1 MQATGEANPE
11 TPMARKS
18 GVTKSAAAATKS
30 APAKG
35 GAGDAGRIYVG
46 IGGWNFEPW
55 RGVFYPKGLP
65 QAKELE
71 YAATHLTS
79 IEINATFYRSQTPAT
94 FRKWA
99 ATVPDGFV
107 FSVKGPRF
115 ATNRGVL
122 AQAGDSLKHFFNT
135 GVLELG
141 DRLGPLLWQFA
152 PTKKFDPADFGKFLE
167 LLPAK
172 IDGRA
177 LRHVVEVR
185 HPSFLVADFV
195 ALARRF
201 GTAIVFTDHARY
213 PSLADATGDF
223 IYARLQKGKDEIP
236 TAYPPKELD
245 AWAKRLRLWAKGQSP
260 EDLPHVD
267 ATGAPKAAAPRD
279 VFAYVIHEGKIR
291 APAAAT
297 ALIERLKKSE
307 W

>member
-1 MQATGEANPE
+1 M
-11 TPMARKS
+11 
-18 GVTKSAAAATKS
+18 
-30 APAKG
+30 PAKV
-35 GAGDAGRIYVG
+35 DHKKVDHKLGRIYVG

-71 YAATHLTS
+71 YAASHLTS
-79 IEINATFYRSQTPAT
+79 IEINATFYGSQKPES

-115 ATNRGVL
+115 ATNRRVL
-122 AQAGDSLKHFFNT
+122 AEAGDSIKRFLDT

-141 DRLGPLLWQFA
+141 ERLGPLLWQFA

-172 IDGRA
+172 AGNTA

-185 HPSFLVADFV
+185 HPSFCAPDFV
-195 ALARRF
+195 ALARSF
-201 GTAIVFTDHARY
+201 HIPIVFTDHARY

-223 IYARLQKGKDEIP
+223 IYARLQKGQDTIP

-245 AWAKRLRLWAKGQSP
+245 AWAKRLRLWAEGKSP
-260 EDLPHVD
+260 EDLPHID
-267 ATGAPKAAAPRD
+267 AASAPKTAAPRD

-291 APAAAT
+291 APAAAM
-297 ALIERLKKSE
+297 ALIERLK
-307 W
+307 

>member
-1 MQATGEANPE
+1 MATKGKTA
-11 TPMARKS
+11 KGS
-18 GVTKSAAAATKS
+18 STKSSSRSDTSDK
-30 APAKG
+30 
-35 GAGDAGRIYVG
+35 AGQIYLG

-115 ATNRGVL
+115 ATNRRVL
-122 AQAGDSLKHFFNT
+122 AEAGDSIKWFFDT

-152 PTKKFDPADFGKFLE
+152 PTKKFDAADFGKFLE

-172 IDGRA
+172 AGNKA

-185 HPSFLVADFV
+185 HPSFCTPDFI
-195 ALARRF
+195 ALARSFR
-201 GTAIVFTDHARY
+201 TPVVFTDHITY
-213 PSLADATGDF
+213 PSIADATGDF
-223 IYARLQKGKDEIP
+223 IYARLQKGQDTIP

-245 AWAKRLRLWAKGQSP
+245 AWVRRLRLWAQGDAP
-260 EDLPHVD
+260 ADLPYIET
-267 ATGAPKAAAPRD
+267 AGAPKTAAPRD

-291 APAAAT
+291 APFAA
-297 ALIERLKKSE
+297 IELLKRIPSE
-307 W
+307 KA